1 MKHDTSDDS
10 EVLFEYSHEILIL
23 VDLATQK
30 IRAANAAAGR
40 HLGYA
45 RDALIGRP
53 ITDIVSSITD
63 TFYWEDVRQGIV
75 TDVRDVETQYL
86 RTDGRLLNVTRSIT
100 HPETHPGVLVICATP
115 TDRLRHSEDEL
126 ADLVAR
132 LRAALEATADGLLLL
147 DRNGAIANMN
157 HQFARI
163 WQLPNELLLARDDSV
178 VFKFLASRVKD
189 CAAYRQRLREIP
201 PNGEAETFDL
211 LTLSDGRYLERKSR
225 PAKLGNRIIGRVF
238 SFADVSEHKARESQL
253 KLAASVFSH
262 AHEGILITDSAG
274 SIIDANATF
283 CQITGYERQEVI
295 GRNPRFLQSGRHSSD
310 FYRTMWQELTTRGY
324 WEGEI
329 WNQRKSGKPYV
340 ERISITSV
348 EGETDTSPHYVAVIS
363 DVTRLKEHER
373 QLEHMAHYDA
383 LTGVPNRVL
392 LADRMNQAIARA
404 RRRRNCLAL
413 VYLDI
418 DGFKEVNDVYGHD
431 TGDQLLITIA
441 HRLRGAL
448 RENDTLARLGG
459 DEFAIVMTDLNDWP
473 ECRLI
478 LDRLLETTAMP
489 IEIHQQ
495 TFRLSTSMGI
505 TLFPLDDAD
514 PDTLL
519 RHADQAMYQA
529 KRDGRNR
536 YHLFDHE
543 KERKIESRHRDL
555 DRITQA
561 IEQNEFVLYYQPKV
575 NLRTGTVFGAEA
587 LLRWQHPERGLML
600 PGDFLPPIEENEL
613 IVRLGDWVLDTTI
626 AQMSIWSRQGL
637 AAITVSVNVSAL
649 QLQKADFLPK
659 LEKRLRATPEINPNC
674 LEIEVLETVALK
686 NIAQISH
693 LMEEC
698 QSMGVG
704 FSLDD
709 FGTGYSSLTYLRR
722 LPANV
727 LKIDQSFVRDMLWDA
742 GDMAIVQGIIGL
754 AEAFGRVVIAEGV
767 ETEEHGKLLL
777 RLGCKLAQ
785 GYGIARPMPAGD
797 LPAWIAAWRPPSTW
811 ANQCA
816 SGD

>member
-1 MKHDTSDDS
+1 
-10 EVLFEYSHEILIL
+10 V
-23 VDLATQK
+23 Q
-30 IRAANAAAGR
+30 
-40 HLGYA
+40 
-45 RDALIGRP
+45 
-53 ITDIVSSITD
+53 
-63 TFYWEDVRQGIV
+63 
-75 TDVRDVETQYL
+75 
-86 RTDGRLLNVTRSIT
+86 
-100 HPETHPGVLVICATP
+100 
-115 TDRLRHSEDEL
+115 
-126 ADLVAR
+126 
-132 LRAALEATADGLLLL
+132 
-147 DRNGAIANMN
+147 
-157 HQFARI
+157 
-163 WQLPNELLLARDDSV
+163 
-178 VFKFLASRVKD
+178 
-189 CAAYRQRLREIP
+189 
-201 PNGEAETFDL
+201 
-211 LTLSDGRYLERKSR
+211 
-225 PAKLGNRIIGRVF
+225 
-238 SFADVSEHKARESQL
+238 
-253 KLAASVFSH
+253 
-262 AHEGILITDSAG
+262 
-274 SIIDANATF
+274 
-283 CQITGYERQEVI
+283 
-295 GRNPRFLQSGRHSSD
+295 
-310 FYRTMWQELTTRGY
+310 
-324 WEGEI
+324 
-329 WNQRKSGKPYV
+329 
-340 ERISITSV
+340 RISITSV
-348 EGETDTSPHYVAVIS
+348 EGETGTSPHYVAVMS
-363 DVTRLKEHER
+363 DITRLKEHER
-373 QLEHMAHYDA
+373 QLERMAHYDA

-404 RRRRNCLAL
+404 RRCQNSLAL

-459 DEFAIVMTDLNDWP
+459 DEFAIVMTDLNDWS
-473 ECRLI
+473 ECEIILGRLF
-478 LDRLLETTAMP
+478 EVMAMP

-505 TLFPLDDAD
+505 TLFPQDDAD

-543 KERKIESRHRDL
+543 RERKIESRHRVL
-555 DRITQA
+555 ERIAQA

-575 NLRTGTVFGAEA
+575 NLHTGVVFGAEA
-587 LLRWQHPERGLML
+587 LLRWQHPERGLMP
-600 PGDFLPPIEENEL
+600 PGDFLPSIEENEL
-613 IVRLGDWVLDTTI
+613 IVRLGDWVLDTML
-626 AQMSIWSRQGL
+626 AQVAAWSRQGL
-637 AAITVSVNVSAL
+637 TITVSVNVSAL

-659 LEKRLRATPEINPNC
+659 LEKRLRATPEINPRC

-742 GDMAIVQGIIGL
+742 GDLAIVQGIIGL
-754 AEAFGRVVIAEGV
+754 ADAFGRTVIAEGV

-785 GYGIARPMPAGD
+785 GYGIARPMPAAD
-797 LPAWIAAWRPPSTW
+797 LPAWIAAWRPPATW
-811 ANQCA
+811 ANQCVG
-816 SGD
+816 GD